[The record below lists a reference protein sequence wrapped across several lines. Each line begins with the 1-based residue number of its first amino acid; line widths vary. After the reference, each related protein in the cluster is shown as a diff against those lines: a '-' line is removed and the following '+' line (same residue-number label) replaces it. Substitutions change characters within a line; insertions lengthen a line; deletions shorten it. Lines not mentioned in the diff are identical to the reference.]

1 MGRTQPDFRTAVSYG
16 RAAAY
21 RPLSDAFGTEQ
32 HGVENFRHFFSY
44 LQGRPG
50 APTRPLVRLSDC
62 DAFVKLTGLMYV
74 AADRIVTVCR
84 AS

>member
-1 MGRTQPDFRTAVSYG
+1 M
-16 RAAAY
+16 
-21 RPLSDAFGTEQ
+21 PLSDAFGTEQ
-32 HGVENFRHFFSY
+32 HGAENFRNFFSY

-84 AS
+84 IVQEGRRMRNHDVDAPS